1 MPSEY
6 TMLNVTRGPYHLERR
21 DVYHPLAALDVA
33 DMQGLIMQIGVDFAL
48 YGTPIP
54 MLG

>member
-1 MPSEY
+1 MPSKY
-6 TMLNVTRGPYHLERR
+6 TMLNATRGLYQLERR

-54 MLG
+54 MFA